1 MKMSALRFSLVFVV
15 LLCLTMS
22 LPGCAFRGKVE
33 HRPLEFTEASSPH
46 GDDKFPNWQ
55 FPPHEIEGRLHKMLV
70 AREFESLGIE
80 GTAKG
85 MTGAM
90 KARLFLPAEKKE
102 IKFKFKKNVPGWLDS
117 YNTSPRKE
125 LAAYEVQKL
134 FLEPEDY
141 VVPTAFPFCS
151 PREIYMKV
159 SQEYT
164 AATVKGTDCVLGLAS
179 IWIVNVEHPKK
190 LYEESRFLKEPT
202 YAYFMSNFNILT
214 YLIQHR
220 DAREG
225 QWLVSKDEK
234 RRQVFSIDNGIAFD
248 FWPYN
253 FFRRQ
258 WDVIHVPALRKD
270 SIDRLRKIQR
280 QDLNVLGVIAQL
292 ELDENGILQPKPVGE
307 NLDPNKGAMF
317 KDGTVQFG
325 LTKSEID
332 NLWGRIQA
340 LITDVDSGKIAVF

>member
-1 MKMSALRFSLVFVV
+1 MNISAFRLGLVFV
-15 LLCLTMS
+15 LLLALTLS
-22 LPGCAFRGKVE
+22 LPSCASRGKVE
-33 HRPLEFTEASSPH
+33 HRPLEFTEAPSPH

-55 FPPHEIEGRLHKMLV
+55 FPPHELEGRLQKMVL
-70 AREFESLGIE
+70 AREFENLGME

-90 KARLFLPAEKKE
+90 KVSLFLSAEKKK

-141 VVPTAFPFCS
+141 VVPTAFPFCAI
-151 PREIYMKV
+151 RENYMKL
-159 SQEYT
+159 SQEYA

-270 SIDRLRKIQR
+270 SIDRLRQIQR
-280 QDLNVLGVIAQL
+280 KDLNFPGVIAQL
-292 ELDENGILQPKPVGE
+292 ELDENGLLQPRPVGK

-317 KDGTVQFG
+317 KDGIVQYG
-325 LTKSEID
+325 LTKSEIE
-332 NLWGRIQA
+332 NLWKRIQT
-340 LITDVDSGKIAVF
+340 LIAEVDSGKIQVF

>member
-1 MKMSALRFSLVFVV
+1 MKISSLRLGLVFVV
-15 LLCLTMS
+15 LLCWTMS
-22 LPGCAFRGKVE
+22 LPGCASRGKVE
-33 HRPLEFTEASSPH
+33 HLPLEFTEAPSPH
-46 GDDKFPNWQ
+46 GKDKFPNWQ
-55 FPPHEIEGRLHKMLV
+55 FPPHELEGRLHKMLL
-70 AREFESLGIE
+70 ASEFESLGMERI
-80 GTAKG
+80 GKG

-90 KARLFLPAEKKE
+90 KARLFLPAENKE
-102 IKFKFKKNVPGWLDS
+102 ITFKFKKNVPGRLDS

-141 VVPTAFPFCS
+141 VVPTAFPLC
-151 PREIYMKV
+151 PTRENYMRV
-159 SQEYT
+159 GQEYA

-179 IWIVNVEHPKK
+179 IWMVNVEHPKK
-190 LYEESRFLKEPT
+190 LYEESRFLQEPT

-220 DAREG
+220 DARAG

-234 RRQVFSIDNGIAFD
+234 RRQVFSIDNGISFD

-270 SIDRLRKIQR
+270 SIDRLREIQR
-280 QDLNVLGVIAQL
+280 QDLNFLGVLAQL
-292 ELDENGILQPKPVGE
+292 ELDENGILQPKPVGK
-307 NLDPNKGAMF
+307 NLDPKVGAKF
-317 KDGTVQFG
+317 RDGTVQYG

-340 LITDVDSGKIAVF
+340 LIADVDSGKISVF